1 MSIPRVS
8 SSHVSSEI
16 PCVGAVIF
24 DAAGRLLLIKRGQE
38 PALGRWS
45 VPGGRV
51 EPGESHEVAV
61 IREVLEETGLD
72 IAVIREI
79 GTVRRE
85 APGGGTYV
93 IRDFLGELVEAK
105 APVGS
110 DDATDAGFFTPEQ
123 LSELDTSDGL
133 LEALVDWGLLP
144 QLNPGKYQ
152 PKR

>member
-1 MSIPRVS
+1 VSIPHVS
-8 SSHVSSEI
+8 ISHVSSEI
-16 PCVGAVIF
+16 PCVGAVVF
-24 DAAGRLLLIKRGQE
+24 DDAGRLLLIKRGQE
-38 PALGRWS
+38 PARGRWS

-61 IREVLEETGLD
+61 VREVLEETGLD

-105 APVGS
+105 APVGG
-110 DDATDAGFFTPEQ
+110 DDAADARFFTLEQ
-123 LSELDTSDGL
+123 LSEIDTSDGL

-144 QLNPGKYQ
+144 PLTFGRY
-152 PKR
+152 

>member
-1 MSIPRVS
+1 M
-8 SSHVSSEI
+8 
-16 PCVGAVIF
+16 
-24 DAAGRLLLIKRGQE
+24 
-38 PALGRWS
+38 
-45 VPGGRV
+45 PGGRV

-61 IREVLEETGLD
+61 VREVLEETGLD

-105 APVGS
+105 APVGG
-110 DDATDAGFFTPEQ
+110 DDAADARFFTLEQ
-123 LSELDTSDGL
+123 LSEIDTSDGL

-144 QLNPGKYQ
+144 PLTFGRY
-152 PKR
+152 

>member
-1 MSIPRVS
+1 MTHVSIS
-8 SSHVSSEI
+8 DASSEI

-24 DAAGRLLLIKRGQE
+24 DDAGRLLLIKRGQE

-93 IRDFLGELVEAK
+93 IHDFLGELVEAK
-105 APVGS
+105 APVGG
-110 DDATDAGFFTPEQ
+110 DDATDAGFFTLEQ
-123 LSELDTSDGL
+123 LSELNTSDGL

-144 QLNPGKYQ
+144 PLTFGRY
-152 PKR
+152 

>member
-1 MSIPRVS
+1 MSTP
-8 SSHVSSEI
+8 HVSSEI
-16 PCVGAVIF
+16 PCVGAVVF
-24 DAAGRLLLIKRGQE
+24 DDAGRLLLIKRGQE

-72 IAVIREI
+72 MTVIREI

-93 IRDFLGELVEAK
+93 IHDFLGELVEAK

-110 DDATDAGFFTPEQ
+110 DDATDAGFFTLEQ

-133 LEALVDWGLLP
+133 LEALTDWGLLP
-144 QLNPGKYQ
+144 PLTFGRY
-152 PKR
+152 

>member
-1 MSIPRVS
+1 MSIS
-8 SSHVSSEI
+8 DASSEI
-16 PCVGAVIF
+16 PWVGAVIF
-24 DAAGRLLLIKRGQE
+24 DDAGRLLLIKRGQE

-51 EPGESHEVAV
+51 EPGESHKVAV

-72 IAVIREI
+72 MTVIREI

-93 IRDFLGELVEAK
+93 IRDVLGELVEAK

-110 DDATDAGFFTPEQ
+110 DDATDARFFTLEQ

-133 LEALVDWGLLP
+133 LEALADWGLLP
-144 QLNPGKYQ
+144 PLNSGK
-152 PKR
+152 